1 MTSRRRSGV
10 LRQHAQSLA
19 VYRQYPA
26 ALGFYLKKKKITRV
40 LAEKGRRRTRVLGPF
55 PGQRVGLAFAPATS
69 SWGRPGGRFESQRC
83 QFYDRVVVPLFLVSV
98 PSSVKWVAP
107 LDHVLGQDA
116 LKGQDS
122 IELLKESLCPN
133 EEAIN
138 GRD

>member
-1 MTSRRRSGV
+1 M
-10 LRQHAQSLA
+10 
-19 VYRQYPA
+19 P
-26 ALGFYLKKKKITRV
+26 
-40 LAEKGRRRTRVLGPF
+40 P
-55 PGQRVGLAFAPATS
+55 
-69 SWGRPGGRFESQRC
+69 
-83 QFYDRVVVPLFLVSV
+83 FLVSV